1 MTFKILSCDGG
12 GIRGLITALLIQD
25 LDRRSRIIASAD
37 GFAGTSTGGLIALGL
52 ARGVSISEIV
62 DIYRT
67 KGPVIFRENG
77 AWLAQKQ
84 ALEQHP
90 QALEQGTVLAGPG
103 VFQCQ
108 YVNTG
113 LQEIAKSLVGNGKL
127 ADLSRFVAIN
137 SARLWDPPTKSW
149 APCTFS
155 NGNGNAYRNV
165 SLFDAALATSAAPTY
180 FPPYEIAGLGYF
192 ADGGVFANNP
202 SVSAIAEA
210 LASRRAG
217 SLDDVRL
224 LSLGTG
230 TSPVGIAPDA
240 VGNPLTWGVSK
251 WLWPLESGRVPAAA
265 LLGLTMDT
273 TAAIAAQQA
282 GQILNAHYQ
291 RGNFVL
297 GQSIALDDW
306 HKVPELEKETQA
318 YMRTAEWQRVCQW
331 VEQFW
336 R

>member
-25 LDRRSRIIASAD
+25 LDRRSRIIARAD

-67 KGPVIFRENG
+67 KGSVIFRENG

-84 ALEQHP
+84 ALE
-90 QALEQGTVLAGPG
+90 LETVLAGPG
-103 VFQCQ
+103 MIQCQ

-137 SARLWDPPTKSW
+137 SARLWDPSTRSW

-155 NGNGNAYRNV
+155 NGNGNTYRNV

-202 SVSAIAEA
+202 SVSAISEA

-230 TSPVGIAPDA
+230 ASPVGIRSDA
-240 VGNPLTWGVSK
+240 VGNPLAWGLSK
-251 WLWPLESGRVPAAA
+251 WLWPLDDKGVPAAA

-297 GQSIALDDW
+297 GQTIGLDDW
-306 HKVPELEKETQA
+306 QKAPELEKETQA
-318 YMRTAEWQRVCQW
+318 YMKTAEWQRVCQW

>member
-25 LDRRSRIIASAD
+25 LDQRSRIIASAD

-67 KGPVIFRENG
+67 KGSVIFRENG

-84 ALEQHP
+84 APEQD
-90 QALEQGTVLAGPG
+90 TILAGPG
-103 VFQCQ
+103 VYQCQ

-127 ADLSRFVAIN
+127 ADLSHFVAIN

-149 APCTFS
+149 APCTLS
-155 NGNGNAYRNV
+155 NGNGNTYRNV
-165 SLFDAALATSAAPTY
+165 SLSDAALATSAAPTY

-217 SLDDVRL
+217 NLDDLRL

-230 TSPVGIAPDA
+230 TIPAGIPRDA
-240 VGNPLTWGVSK
+240 VGNPLAWGVSK
-251 WLWPLESGRVPAAA
+251 WLWPFESGGVPAAA

-273 TAAIAAQQA
+273 TATIAAQQC
-282 GQILNAHYQ
+282 GQILNSHYQ
-291 RGNFVL
+291 RGNFELSQFV
-297 GQSIALDDW
+297 GLDEW
-306 HKVPELEKETQA
+306 QKAPELEKEAQA

>member
-1 MTFKILSCDGG
+1 MAFKILSCDGG

-67 KGPVIFRENG
+67 KGSVIFRENG

-84 ALEQHP
+84 ALEQD
-90 QALEQGTVLAGPG
+90 AVLAGPG

-113 LQEIAKSLVGNGKL
+113 LQDVAKSLVGNGKL
-127 ADLSRFVAIN
+127 ADLPRFVAIN

-210 LASRRAG
+210 LGTGRAG
-217 SLDDVRL
+217 TLDDVRL

-230 TSPVGIAPDA
+230 TSPAGIPPNAI
-240 VGNPLTWGVSK
+240 GNPLTWGVSK
-251 WLWPLESGRVPAAA
+251 WLLPFESGSVPAAA

-273 TAAIAAQQA
+273 TATIAAQQV
-282 GQILNAHYQ
+282 GQILNKNYQ

-297 GQSIALDDW
+297 GQPVGLDDW
-306 HKVPELEKETQA
+306 EKTPILEKETQA
-318 YMRTAEWQRVCQW
+318 YMRTAEWERVCQW
-331 VEQFW
+331 VAQFW

>member
-25 LDRRSRIIASAD
+25 LDQRSRIIARAD

-52 ARGVSISEIV
+52 ARGASISEIV

-67 KGPVIFRENG
+67 KGSVIFRENG
-77 AWLAQKQ
+77 AWLAQKP
-84 ALEQHP
+84 ALEQ
-90 QALEQGTVLAGPG
+90 TNVLAGPG
-103 VFQCQ
+103 VFECQ

-113 LQEIAKSLVGNGKL
+113 LQEIAKSLVGNSKL

-137 SARLWDPPTKSW
+137 SARLWSPPTKSW

-155 NGNGNAYRNV
+155 NGNGNAYRDI
-165 SLFDAALATSAAPTY
+165 SIFDAALATSAAPTY

-217 SLDDVRL
+217 NLGDVRL

-230 TSPVGIAPDA
+230 ISPEGIPPNA

-251 WLWPLESGRVPAAA
+251 WLWPLESGNVPAAA
-265 LLGLTMDT
+265 LLGLTIDT
-273 TAAIAAQQA
+273 TSTIAAQQA
-282 GQILNAHYQ
+282 AQILNDNYQ

-297 GQSIALDDW
+297 GQSVGLDDW
-306 HKVPELEKETQA
+306 QKASELERETQA
-318 YMRTAEWQRVCQW
+318 YMRSAEWQRVCQW
-331 VEQFW
+331 VEQYW

>member
-25 LDRRSRIIASAD
+25 LDRRSQIIARAD

-52 ARGVSISEIV
+52 ANGVSISEIV

-67 KGPVIFRENG
+67 KGSVIFQEND

-84 ALEQHP
+84 AV
-90 QALEQGTVLAGPG
+90 EQGTVFAGPG
-103 VFQCQ
+103 FFQCQ

-113 LQEIAKSLVGNGKL
+113 LQQIARSLVGNGKL

-137 SARLWDPPTKSW
+137 SARLWDPSVKSW
-149 APCTFS
+149 APCTLS
-155 NGNGNAYRNV
+155 NGNGNTYRNV

-202 SVSAIAEA
+202 SLSAIAEA

-217 SLDDVRL
+217 SLDDMRL

-230 TSPVGIAPDA
+230 TSPAGIPPSA
-240 VGNPLTWGVSK
+240 VGNPLDWGVST
-251 WLWPLESGRVPAAA
+251 WLWPAESGNVPAAA

-273 TAAIAAQQA
+273 TAMVAAQQA
-282 GQILNAHYQ
+282 GQILNANYQ

-297 GQSIALDDW
+297 SQFIGLDDW
-306 HKVPELEKETQA
+306 HKAPELEKETQA